1 MAQVREQSEIP
12 RYAHSHGTNQTLG
25 LAVFTFV
32 LVDMACNF
40 ICVCVLLLLPI
51 VFEKNWW

>member
-25 LAVFTFV
+25 LAVFTFM